1 MINIEYSKIG
11 TKIEVII
18 EDKNFKCEVIEKPFF
33 DPKKIITSKLLVKM
47 VPPHGLE
54 PRTY

>member
-1 MINIEYSKIG
+1 M
-11 TKIEVII
+11 
-18 EDKNFKCEVIEKPFF
+18 
-33 DPKKIITSKLLVKM
+33 PKKMNNYAIARKQNYGALARAICVTRKM

>member
-1 MINIEYSKIG
+1 MTQHHQVAQMENITETEPSITHG
-11 TKIEVII
+11 TSRHIRDRPIQRYVW
-18 EDKNFKCEVIEKPFF
+18 
-33 DPKKIITSKLLVKM
+33 KM